1 MVAPLIAAA
10 ARAAAKAAAK
20 QAAKSAAKQGA
31 KAAAKQGAKAAKKSQ
46 PLWRNAESARKLGK
60 TKIANLQKE
69 LKSTTNNNVKAF
81 IKQDIK
87 LTQKAMQGTY
97 KSKGMSESEIKSNIS
112 FLKSTSVS
120 KTLFG
125 GENRIQNYM
134 TQKQLNLATKSQSM
148 LDAASNP
155 SIYSSAQAKVFYRAT
170 QKIWEG
176 TTGNRNQEIMKYFG
190 VKSLS
195 EAVDIVLSSPN
206 VQTALKIESGEYNP
220 NAYLDE
226 EQAAYYDEELMQDSE
241 QQRQVSPDYLD
252 YVVQFDVND
261 KWENGKQV

>member
-20 QAAKSAAKQGA
+20 QAAKSAAKS
-31 KAAAKQGAKAAKKSQ
+31 AAKQGAKAAAKKSQ
-46 PLWRNAESARKLGK
+46 PLWRKAESARKLGK
-60 TKIANLQKE
+60 RKIANLQRE

-81 IKQDIK
+81 IRQDIK

-97 KSKGMSESEIKSNIS
+97 KSKGMSESEIKSNIL

-120 KTLFG
+120 RTLFG
-125 GENRIQNYM
+125 GESRIQNYM

-170 QKIWEG
+170 QKIWDG
-176 TTGNRNQEIMKYFG
+176 TTGNRNQKIMKYFG

-195 EAVDIVLSSPN
+195 EAVDIVLSTPN
-206 VQTALKIESGEYNP
+206 VQTALKIESGEYNS

-261 KWENGKQV
+261 KWKNGKQV

>member
-10 ARAAAKAAAK
+10 ARVAAK
-20 QAAKSAAKQGA
+20 QAAKQAAKSAAKSAAKQGA
-31 KAAAKQGAKAAKKSQ
+31 KAAAKKSQ
-46 PLWRNAESARKLGK
+46 PLWRKAESARKLGK

-97 KSKGMSESEIKSNIS
+97 KSQGMSESEIKSNIS

-120 KTLFG
+120 RTLFG

-134 TQKQLNLATKSQSM
+134 TQKQLNLATKGQSV

-176 TTGNRNQEIMKYFG
+176 TTGNRNQDIMKYFG

-195 EAVDIVLSSPN
+195 EAVDIVLNSPN

-226 EQAAYYDEELMQDSE
+226 EQAAYYDDELMRDSE
-241 QQRQVSPDYLD
+241 QQKQGSPDYLD
-252 YVVQFDVND
+252 YVVQFDVNE
-261 KWENGKQV
+261 KWESGKQV